1 MAFEPIVKPFKEK
14 QTMKISIGIVDNHPL
29 SLKSLAMMVNSFK
42 DFNVSVLINGPGEL
56 PGKIRP
62 PNLPDIILIDIN
74 TFPDDG
80 ITSAKWINQNYPAI
94 KLAALSFS
102 NNEQIIINMIKAGC
116 CAYMLMN
123 YQPEELEH
131 GLRQIHL
138 KGFFNSDAIS
148 TNYRRLLLAENEMFS
163 ISERERIFLSYA
175 CTDLTY
181 KEIATTMNLSE
192 RTIDGYR
199 ESLFHKFKVQ
209 SRVGLAVAAIR
220 KDLIRL

>member
-1 MAFEPIVKPFKEK
+1 
-14 QTMKISIGIVDNHPL
+14 MKISIGIVDSHPL
-29 SLKSLAMMVNSFK
+29 FLKSLAMMINSFK
-42 DFNVSVLINGPGEL
+42 DFNVTVLISCPEEL

-62 PNLPDIILIDIN
+62 PILPDIMLIDIN
-74 TFPDDG
+74 GFPDDG
-80 ITSAKWINQNYPAI
+80 ITSAKWVNQNYPTI

-116 CAYMLMN
+116 CAFMLMT

-131 GLRQIHL
+131 GLKQIYL

-163 ISERERIFLSYA
+163 ISEKEKTFLGHA

-181 KEIATTMNLSE
+181 KEIATAMNLSE

-199 ESLFHKFKVQ
+199 EALFHKFKVQ

-220 KDLIRL
+220 KDLVRL